1 MADIVPPSGRPA
13 RSYRYAGKSIRRG
26 EDLLRGAGGFLA
38 DISAPEAAEL
48 FVIRSTEPHAIVQRI
63 RTERALESPGVIAV
77 LTAGDLALA
86 NDALPC
92 LDMILGTLDV
102 RQRVMATNRV
112 RYVGQPVAL
121 VLATNRYLAE
131 DAAPL
136 VEIDYE
142 PLPSITDHLAA
153 MRPDAPLLYP

>member
-1 MADIVPPSGRPA
+1 
-13 RSYRYAGKSIRRG
+13 
-26 EDLLRGAGGFLA
+26 
-38 DISAPEAAEL
+38 
-48 FVIRSTEPHAIVQRI
+48 
-63 RTERALESPGVIAV
+63 
-77 LTAGDLALA
+77 
-86 NDALPC
+86 
-92 LDMILGTLDV
+92 
-102 RQRVMATNRV
+102 
-112 RYVGQPVAL
+112 